1 MGTYYGRALTVA
13 REIGSKDAIAKAAY
27 NLAFAYIVP
36 GTDVAEALIL
46 LEEAVDLYRELGD
59 RAGQGRAAFALA
71 GALSQ
76 GPDRPHDVL
85 VRAQASAAEALE
97 AHRGLGNQFDLAW
110 DLHMMAFVAL
120 KLGDLETAR
129 RGWSE
134 ATQFFI
140 DVEDASGMVLM
151 LSNFGEL
158 AKASGDLERHDTLV
172 GAWTALA
179 KQTGVGLTALFGVT
193 DGRMQAVD
201 VPVARQPAVQRGLAM
216 KLDDALAYA
225 LATEP
230 AKTA

>member
-1 MGTYYGRALTVA
+1 MGTYYGRSLAVA
-13 REIGSKDAIAKAAY
+13 RAIGSKDGIARAAY

-36 GTDVAEALIL
+36 GTDIQEALTL
-46 LEEAVDLYRELGD
+46 LEEAVGLYRALGD

-71 GALSQ
+71 GALAQ
-76 GPDRPHDVL
+76 GRDRPHDVL
-85 VRAQASAAEALE
+85 VRAQASAAEALA
-97 AHRGLGNQFDLAW
+97 AHRDLGNQFDLAW
-110 DLHMMAFVAL
+110 DLHMTAFVAL

-134 ATQFFI
+134 ATKFFM

-158 AKASGDLERHDTLV
+158 AKASGDLARHDTLV

-179 KQTGVGLTALFGVT
+179 KQTGVGLTTLFGVT
-193 DGRMQAVD
+193 DGRAQAVD
-201 VPVARQPAVQRGLAM
+201 IPAERQPAVERGLAM

-225 LATEP
+225 LAAEP